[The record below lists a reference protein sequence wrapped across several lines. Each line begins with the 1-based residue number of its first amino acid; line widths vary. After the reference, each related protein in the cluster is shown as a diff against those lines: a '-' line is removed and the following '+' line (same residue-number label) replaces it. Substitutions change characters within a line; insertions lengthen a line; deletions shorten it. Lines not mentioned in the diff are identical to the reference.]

1 MNLLLLSP
9 IDPDTI
15 EELRRGHDVV
25 CAFAADAERIASV
38 IDDREVVILRSGVT
52 LTADLMK
59 SAPDLKLVVRA
70 GSGFDNI
77 DVEYLRIRGLALVRI
92 PEPGA
97 KAVAELTFAHMLALS
112 RRLLEADRLLRLG
125 RWTKGELPGY
135 LLTGKVLGVIGAGC
149 TGSRVGQLG
158 AAWGM
163 DVIGCVEH
171 PSTAEAAALAHKGVR
186 LTDFRE
192 VLSRADVV
200 SIHVPLNDST
210 RHLIDG
216 RALARMKSGAFL
228 INMARGGVV
237 DEHALYHELTTEG
250 RLRGAALDAHAQEGE
265 GKISP
270 LAELSNVV
278 LTPHIG
284 ASTVDS
290 QRELG
295 RRIVSVISDFL
306 TDSCRGRRHPAPPT
320 VQWVENPVETS

>member
-1 MNLLLLSP
+1 MKLLILSP
-9 IDPDTI
+9 IDADAI

-25 CAFAADAERIASV
+25 CAFGADAERIASV

-52 LTADLMK
+52 LTADLMER
-59 SAPDLKLVVRA
+59 APDLRLVIRA

-77 DVEYLRIRGLALVRI
+77 DVGYLRTRGLELIRI

-97 KAVAELTFAHMLALS
+97 KAVAELAFAHMLALS
-112 RRLLEADRLLRLG
+112 RGLLEADRLLRRG

-135 LLTGKVLGVIGAGC
+135 LLTGKVLGIIGAGC
-149 TGSRVGQLG
+149 IGSRVGQLG

-171 PSTAEAAALAHKGVR
+171 PSAAQAAALAHSGIW
-186 LTDFRE
+186 LTDLQD

-210 RHLIDG
+210 RHLIDA
-216 RALARMKSGAFL
+216 RALARMKPGAYL
-228 INMARGGVV
+228 INMARGGIV
-237 DEHALYHELTTEG
+237 DEQALHQELTTEG
-250 RLRGAALDAHAQEGE
+250 RLRGAALDVHAEEGE
-265 GKISP
+265 GRISP

-284 ASTVDS
+284 ASTIDS
-290 QRELG
+290 QREVG
-295 RRIVSVISDFL
+295 HRVISVMSDFS
-306 TDSCRGRRHPAPPT
+306 TDSSSGHTHPEPPT